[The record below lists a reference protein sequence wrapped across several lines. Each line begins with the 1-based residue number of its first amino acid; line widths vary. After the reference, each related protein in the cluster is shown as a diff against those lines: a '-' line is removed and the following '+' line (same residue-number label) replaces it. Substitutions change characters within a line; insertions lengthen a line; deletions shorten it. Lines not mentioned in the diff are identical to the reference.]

1 MRAHTHQQ
9 AYAHPWCATVRHGA
23 ASLTATARGE
33 VA

>member
-1 MRAHTHQQ
+1 MPAH
-9 AYAHPWCATVRHGA
+9 AHKRRATVRHGA